1 MLKWEIARY
10 LIDGK
15 KAIDSIMFISENI
28 ENLKNLNLRN
38 IVYEKLETFYVKIRV
53 VYDKSFTKLEKK
65 KLIEEDDIYK
75 ATIYETDKNYA
86 HKDEDYEVK
95 KLEDLKCLI
104 EVLKKQLVHCREI
117 CSKSLPN
124 VITLDFIPY
133 DHDMFRIVNGITP
146 KREEILEKIL
156 FTKEENNV
164 SNEQTK
170 DLKVFEDTEDIK
182 LVNNIKEYGVI
193 IKNGINFFEMLQ
205 NRQDACIKFNVLF
218 NQDIWCN
225 VNRNLIEIEKQF
237 EMICRQT
244 GLY

>member
-1 MLKWEIARY
+1 
-10 LIDGK
+10 
-15 KAIDSIMFISENI
+15 
-28 ENLKNLNLRN
+28 
-38 IVYEKLETFYVKIRV
+38 
-53 VYDKSFTKLEKK
+53 
-65 KLIEEDDIYK
+65 
-75 ATIYETDKNYA
+75 
-86 HKDEDYEVK
+86 
-95 KLEDLKCLI
+95 
-104 EVLKKQLVHCREI
+104 
-117 CSKSLPN
+117 
-124 VITLDFIPY
+124 
-133 DHDMFRIVNGITP
+133 MFRIVNGITP

-170 DLKVFEDTEDIK
+170 VLKVFEDTEDIK